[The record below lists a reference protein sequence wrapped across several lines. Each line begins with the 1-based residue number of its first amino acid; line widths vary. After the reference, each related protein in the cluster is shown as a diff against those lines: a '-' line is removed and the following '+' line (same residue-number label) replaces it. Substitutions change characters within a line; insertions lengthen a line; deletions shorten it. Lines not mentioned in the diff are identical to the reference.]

1 MSSIRN
7 MTQLHAPEINA
18 LAGIGVAITPIT
30 RIEAKVTHANIL
42 NQLELEKIPSRFDRI
57 TKF

>member
-1 MSSIRN
+1 

-42 NQLELEKIPSRFDRI
+42 NQLELEKILSRFDRI